1 MTFYGLEQP
10 IDYGRQQVF
19 DPSTAEMVL
28 NAQRLYANAVYN
40 DYKQGLEDMKEFNEK
55 YGDFQSLIAAD
66 QDWWNQNVTGKVRDF
81 IDYAY
86 QNGVDLLRSPQ
97 GRAELSR
104 LINSMPYGEMALKMT
119 RAKNAE
125 DYYKNMAT
133 LKANGLYDRDF
144 SEFLEENP
152 DQWAS
157 NSVGVNTPTTY
168 KDLNNWTHH
177 LFDDMELSYDPELSK
192 KYPGYLAYTKSRDTM
207 GKIVDNNIAQLANT
221 DLGRYYLSK
230 YLNELPDNFQGDR
243 NQEALKRLKDEIIN
257 SNWEEGQ
264 VKLQDDPYALAKY
277 KHNLEMQEINA
288 RAAQRDNSNSGDL
301 SYNYLTGVFQR
312 GITTPFGYD
321 KVTGGEQALDN
332 MMKNQ
337 YTFGQSLVQNGALSA
352 QQSYKSKGTAYVNKF
367 TIYEAP
373 AMFASSI
380 ARQPLD
386 SNGSVLMAPDDVKYL
401 RSTED
406 IVTNTYGYPNAR
418 LTTDYNKI
426 PKPIMSKS
434 GTDESGNPTTEFSQN
449 IIMIP
454 YRDIYTAYR
463 KSGSIE
469 SDWRVRLVNADTG
482 ENYGDYWYS
491 LPIESERNLDVPRIS
506 EWRKDKDGNYYL
518 PKTKDGKRR
527 DRVKGGVRQKT
538 SGYYETSSLTSNKN
552 MGVTKHGFNAE
563 NAFGL
568 ESIARTPF

>member
-1 MTFYGLEQP
+1 MIYAGDQWIQLPTKDLYDTQMMAIAINAAKDMYEKG
-10 IDYGRQQVF
+10 QQ
-19 DPSTAEMVL
+19 EMK
-28 NAQRLYANAVYN
+28 
-40 DYKQGLEDMKEFNEK
+40 DFKEE
-55 YGDFQSLIAAD
+55 YGDFITPITAD
-66 QDWWNQNVTGKVRDF
+66 QDWYNQKVTGKVRDVVNALYAQG
-81 IDYAY
+81 IDP
-86 QNGVDLLRSPQ
+86 LRNAQ
-97 GRAELSR
+97 GRAIIAQT
-104 LINSMPYGEMALKMT
+104 INNMPVGEIAKKRV

-125 DYYKNMAT
+125 EYYKNMAA
-133 LKANGLYDRDF
+133 LRLNDKYNEDF
-144 SEFLEENP
+144 SNFLKEDPN
-152 DQWAS
+152 QWALDDP
-157 NSVGVNTPTTY
+157 GVTSPTVF

-192 KYPGYLAYTKSRDTM
+192 KYPGFLAYTKSRDTM

-230 YLNELPDNFQGDR
+230 YLDEIPDNFQGDR
-243 NQEALKRLKDEIIN
+243 NQEALKRLKDEVID

-288 RAAQRDNSNSGDL
+288 RAARSGRGRGNDEDL

-321 KVTGGEQALDN
+321 RVTGGEQALDN

-337 YTFGQSLVQNGALSA
+337 YTFGQSLVQKGALGA

-380 ARQPLD
+380 ARQALD
-386 SNGSVLMAPDDVKYL
+386 SNGSVLMSPDDVKYL

-434 GTDESGNPTTEFSQN
+434 GTDENGNPTTEFSQN
-449 IIMIP
+449 IMMIP

-469 SDWRVRLVNADTG
+469 ADWRVRLVNADTG
-482 ENYGDYWYS
+482 ENYGDYWYN

-506 EWRKDKDGNYYL
+506 EWRTDKDGNYYL
-518 PKTKDGKRR
+518 PKTKEGKRR
-527 DRVKGGVRQKT
+527 DRVKGSVRQKT

-563 NAFGL
+563 NAFAL

>member
-1 MTFYGLEQP
+1 MIYAGDQWIQLPTKDLYDTQMMAIAINAAKDMYEKG
-10 IDYGRQQVF
+10 QQ
-19 DPSTAEMVL
+19 EMK
-28 NAQRLYANAVYN
+28 
-40 DYKQGLEDMKEFNEK
+40 DFKEE
-55 YGDFQSLIAAD
+55 YGDFLTPITAD
-66 QDWWNQNVTGKVRDF
+66 QDWYNQNVTDKVRDVVNALYAQG
-81 IDYAY
+81 IDP
-86 QNGVDLLRSPQ
+86 LRNAQ
-97 GRAELSR
+97 GRAIIAQT
-104 LINSMPYGEMALKMT
+104 INNMPVGEIAKKRV

-125 DYYKNMAT
+125 EYYKNMAA
-133 LKANGLYDRDF
+133 LRQADKYNEDF
-144 SEFLEENP
+144 SNFLKEDPN
-152 DQWAS
+152 QWALDDP
-157 NSVGVNTPTTY
+157 GVTSPTVF

-192 KYPGYLAYTKSRDTM
+192 KYPGFLAYTKSRDTM
-207 GKIVDNNIAQLANT
+207 GKIVDNNIAQLTNT

-230 YLNELPDNFQGDR
+230 YLDEIPDNFQGDR
-243 NQEALKRLKDEIIN
+243 NQEALKRLKDEVID

-288 RAAQRDNSNSGDL
+288 RAARSGRGRGNDEDL

-321 KVTGGEQALDN
+321 RVTGGEQALDN

-337 YTFGQSLVQNGALSA
+337 YTFGQSLVQKGALGA
-352 QQSYKSKGTAYVNKF
+352 QQAYKSKSNAYVNKF

-386 SNGSVLMAPDDVKYL
+386 SNGSVLMSPDDVRRL

-406 IVTNTYGYPNAR
+406 IVTNTYGYTNAR

-434 GTDESGNPTTEFSQN
+434 GGTDENGNPTTEFSQN

-491 LPIESERNLDVPRIS
+491 LPIESERNLDVPRIT
-506 EWRKDKDGNYYL
+506 EWVKDKDGNYYL
-518 PKTKDGKRR
+518 PKTKEGKRR

-563 NAFGL
+563 NAFAL

>member
-1 MTFYGLEQP
+1 MIYAGDQWIQLPTKDLYDTQMMAIAINAAKDMYEKG
-10 IDYGRQQVF
+10 QQ
-19 DPSTAEMVL
+19 EMK
-28 NAQRLYANAVYN
+28 
-40 DYKQGLEDMKEFNEK
+40 DFKEE
-55 YGDFQSLIAAD
+55 YGDFLTPITAD
-66 QDWWNQNVTGKVRDF
+66 QDWYNQKVTGKVRDVVNALYAQG
-81 IDYAY
+81 IDP
-86 QNGVDLLRSPQ
+86 LRNAQ
-97 GRAELSR
+97 GRAIIAQT
-104 LINSMPYGEMALKMT
+104 INNMPVGEIAKKRV

-125 DYYKNMAT
+125 EYYKNMAA
-133 LKANGLYDRDF
+133 LRLNDKYNEDF
-144 SEFLEENP
+144 SNFLKEDPN
-152 DQWAS
+152 QWALDDP
-157 NSVGVNTPTTY
+157 GVTSPTVF

-192 KYPGYLAYTKSRDTM
+192 KYPGFLAYTKSRDTM
-207 GKIVDNNIAQLANT
+207 GKIVDNNIAQLVNT
-221 DLGRYYLSK
+221 DLGRYYLNK
-230 YLNELPDNFQGDR
+230 YLNEIPDNFQGDR
-243 NQEALKRLKDEIIN
+243 NQEALKRLKDEVID

-288 RAAQRDNSNSGDL
+288 RAARSGRGRGNDEDL

-321 KVTGGEQALDN
+321 RVTGGEQALDN

-337 YTFGQSLVQNGALSA
+337 YTFGQSLVQKGALGA
-352 QQSYKSKGTAYVNKF
+352 QQSYKSKGNAYVNKF

-380 ARQPLD
+380 ARQALD
-386 SNGSVLMAPDDVKYL
+386 SNGSVLMSPDDVKYL

-426 PKPIMSKS
+426 PKPIMSKPG
-434 GTDESGNPTTEFSQN
+434 GTDENGNPTTEFSQN
-449 IIMIP
+449 IMMIP

-469 SDWRVRLVNADTG
+469 ADWRVRLVNADTG
-482 ENYGDYWYS
+482 ENYGDYWYN

-506 EWRKDKDGNYYL
+506 EWRTDKDGNYYL
-518 PKTKDGKRR
+518 PKTKEGKRR
-527 DRVKGGVRQKT
+527 DRVKGSVRQKT

-563 NAFGL
+563 NAFAL
-568 ESIARTPF
+568 EGIARTPF